1 MTTTDMQHE
10 ASQAAS
16 EDASGGKP
24 PASPMPTTSDPASE
38 LLAKARY
45 EAFRLVTEARQE
57 AEEILDEAR
66 AEAASIRKDAEVQ
79 AESIVDAAHVRSK
92 EIIDSSE
99 PDADTHAAEA
109 VANLEHEHEAL
120 TQRVSSLRTLAD
132 QLEERF
138 AALAATANATHPTIE
153 EPPRPVLD
161 YSPSVPHRVV
171 ADPVDDGGPS
181 EPEPERGSF
190 YSRRSAKLPRIGD
203 AGGKDALD
211 MMRSL
216 RESFDDE

>member
-10 ASQAAS
+10 ASHAPSGDAHGTQAS
-16 EDASGGKP
+16 DATQLAADEAAG
-24 PASPMPTTSDPASE
+24 A
-38 LLAKARY
+38 LAKARY

-66 AEAASIRKDAEVQ
+66 SEAAVIRKDAEVQ
-79 AESIVDAAHVRSK
+79 AESIIDAAHMRSK
-92 EIIDSSE
+92 EIIASSE
-99 PDADTHAAEA
+99 PDGDPHAAEA
-109 VANLEHEHEAL
+109 VANLEHEHEEL

-138 AALAATANATHPTIE
+138 AALAATANANHPTIE

-161 YSPSVPHRVV
+161 YSPSVPH
-171 ADPVDDGGPS
+171 PVTEEPLEDEDMPLES
-181 EPEPERGSF
+181 EKGSF

-203 AGGKDALD
+203 AGGKSALD

-216 RESFDDE
+216 RENFDDE

>member
-10 ASQAAS
+10 ASHAAS
-16 EDASGGKP
+16 QDASDGPSSAG
-24 PASPMPTTSDPASE
+24 PTPLTSNQASE

-92 EIIDSSE
+92 EIIGSAE
-99 PDADTHAAEA
+99 PDPDAQAAEA
-109 VANLEHEHEAL
+109 VANLEHEHDEL

-138 AALAATANATHPTIE
+138 AALAATANATHPAIE

-161 YSPSVPHRVV
+161 YSPSVPHPVTTE
-171 ADPVDDGGPS
+171 PVDADQG
-181 EPEPERGSF
+181 EPDPERGSF

-216 RESFDDE
+216 RESFDDG

>member
-1 MTTTDMQHE
+1 MTTTDMQYEAAHA
-10 ASQAAS
+10 ASQ
-16 EDASGGKP
+16 DASSVES
-24 PASPMPTTSDPASE
+24 PATSPPTTSDPASE
-38 LLAKARY
+38 LLAQARY
-45 EAFRLVTEARQE
+45 QAFRLVTEARQE

-79 AESIVDAAHVRSK
+79 AESIIDAAHVRSK
-92 EIIDSSE
+92 EILAASA
-99 PDADTHAAEA
+99 PDGDPQAAEA

-161 YSPSVPHRVV
+161 YSPSVPHPIP
-171 ADPVDDGGPS
+171 ADAVDDADD

>member
-1 MTTTDMQHE
+1 MTTTDMQQE
-10 ASQAAS
+10 ASHAAS
-16 EDASGGKP
+16 HDASDGP
-24 PASPMPTTSDPASE
+24 STATPAPTATEASE
-38 LLAKARY
+38 LLARTRY

-66 AEAASIRKDAEVQ
+66 AEAARILKDAEVQ

-92 EIIDSSE
+92 EIIGSAE
-99 PDADTHAAEA
+99 PDPDPQAAEA
-109 VANLEHEHEAL
+109 VANLEHEHEEL

-138 AALAATANATHPTIE
+138 AALAATANATHPAIE

-161 YSPSVPHRVV
+161 YSPSVPHPVTAKA
-171 ADPVDDGGPS
+171 ADAED
-181 EPEPERGSF
+181 EPETERGSF

-203 AGGKDALD
+203 AGGKGALD

-216 RESFDDE
+216 RETFDDE

>member
-10 ASQAAS
+10 ASHATS
-16 EDASGGKP
+16 RDASDGP
-24 PASPMPTTSDPASE
+24 SSATSIPTTSDPPSE
-38 LLAKARY
+38 LLAKVRY
-45 EAFRLVTEARQE
+45 EAFRLVTEAREE

-66 AEAASIRKDAEVQ
+66 AEAAGIRKDAEVQ

-92 EIIDSSE
+92 EIIASSE
-99 PDADTHAAEA
+99 PDGDPQAAEA
-109 VANLEHEHEAL
+109 VANLEHEHEEL

-161 YSPSVPHRVV
+161 YSPSVPHPV
-171 ADPVDDGGPS
+171 AVDPVDDED
-181 EPEPERGSF
+181 EPVAERGSF

-203 AGGKDALD
+203 AGGKGALD